1 MTLEASVTLVAG
13 AKFQYLSTLV
23 HGEALRQRDTLYAEV
38 GSNTS
43 ENLNPIILGLS
54 AHFYLVYMLSTQKRA
69 MRRRTRKP
77 CGLKIRVYT
86 DRKIDLNKYLDVL
99 PGAKEIEKTCET
111 DLDEMFLNS
120 MTNIWSRQAYMQ
132 GFDCEPIA
140 LKICKHVLKYGNSRI
155 YL

>member
-69 MRRRTRKP
+69 MRRRMRKP
-77 CGLKIRVYT
+77 CGLK
-86 DRKIDLNKYLDVL
+86 
-99 PGAKEIEKTCET
+99 
-111 DLDEMFLNS
+111 
-120 MTNIWSRQAYMQ
+120 
-132 GFDCEPIA
+132 
-140 LKICKHVLKYGNSRI
+140 
-155 YL
+155 